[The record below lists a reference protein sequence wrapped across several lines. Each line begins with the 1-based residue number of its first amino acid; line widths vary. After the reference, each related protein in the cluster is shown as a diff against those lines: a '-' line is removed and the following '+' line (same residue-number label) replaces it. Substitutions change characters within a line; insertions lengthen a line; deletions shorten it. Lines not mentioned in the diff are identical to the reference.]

1 MQASAR
7 LVNASRGPIV
17 DEAALIAA
25 LRQGRLAGAALD
37 VYNTEPLPPDH
48 VFRTLPNVLASPHLG
63 YVSRQMYEV
72 FYGDT
77 VHNIAS
83 WLDGKAPAR

>member
-1 MQASAR
+1 MNDTRPRIKVAVPRSMSTTS
-7 LVNASRGPIV
+7 N
-17 DEAALIAA
+17 
-25 LRQGRLAGAALD
+25 
-37 VYNTEPLPPDH
+37 LPPDH

-77 VHNIAS
+77 VHNIAT
-83 WLDGKAPAR
+83 WMDGTAFAR